1 MNFLKLYQKIDDA
14 LTYLFSSVCNEKKL
28 LKENIKKREIVLVDI
43 GTNVGNYVEFIN
55 KIFKIKTLYCFEP
68 QIDLIKNLEEISY
81 VKKKYIFPFALSN
94 TQKLKNFYQY
104 DIASQSSFH
113 KQVKNYNSLQKV
125 RKVHKMKTST
135 FDKVFNKN
143 LNIDFCKID
152 AQGEDFNILK
162 GMKKNLKKGN
172 IKILKVEVC
181 FSRMYEKT
189 GSSYL
194 DILNFLH
201 KLNYDLISI
210 SKIKYVKN
218 ELLFM
223 DAFFKKNYK

>member
-1 MNFLKLYQKIDDA
+1 MNFLRLYQKIDDA
-14 LTYLFSSVCNEKKL
+14 LSYLLSSVCDEKKL
-28 LKENIKKREIVLVDI
+28 LKENIKKKEIVFVDI
-43 GTNVGNYVEFIN
+43 GTNVGNYVEFVN

-113 KQVKNYNSLQKV
+113 KQVNNYNSLQKV

-162 GMKKNLKKGN
+162 GMEKNLKKGN

-194 DILNFLH
+194 DVLNFLH
-201 KLNYDLISI
+201 KLNYNLISI

-218 ELLFM
+218 ELLFI
-223 DAFFKKNYK
+223 DSFFKKNYK

>member
-1 MNFLKLYQKIDDA
+1 MNFLRLYQKIDDA
-14 LTYLFSSVCNEKKL
+14 LSYLLSSVCDEKKL
-28 LKENIKKREIVLVDI
+28 LKENIKKKEIVFVDI
-43 GTNVGNYVEFIN
+43 GTNVGNYVEFVN

-113 KQVKNYNSLQKV
+113 KQVNNYNSLQKV

-194 DILNFLH
+194 DVLNFLH
-201 KLNYDLISI
+201 KLNYNLISI

>member
-1 MNFLKLYQKIDDA
+1 MNFLRLYQKIDDA
-14 LTYLFSSVCNEKKL
+14 LSYLLSSVCDEKKL
-28 LKENIKKREIVLVDI
+28 LKENIKKKEIVFVDI
-43 GTNVGNYVEFIN
+43 GTNVGNYVEFVN

-113 KQVKNYNSLQKV
+113 KQVNNYNSLQKV

-162 GMKKNLKKGN
+162 GMEKNLKKGN

-181 FSRMYEKT
+181 FPRMYKKT

-194 DILNFLH
+194 DILNLLS
-201 KLNYDLISI
+201 KLNYNLISI
-210 SKIKYVKN
+210 SKIKYAKN

-223 DAFFKKNYK
+223 DAFFKKI

>member
-14 LTYLFSSVCNEKKL
+14 LSYLLSSVCNEKKL
-28 LKENIKKREIVLVDI
+28 LKENIKKKEIVFVDI
-43 GTNVGNYVEFIN
+43 GTNVGNYVEFVN

-68 QIDLIKNLEEISY
+68 QIELIKNLEEISY
-81 VKKKYIFPFALSN
+81 AKKKYIFPYALSN
-94 TQKLKNFYQY
+94 TQKMKNFYQY

-113 KQVKNYNSLQKV
+113 KQVNNYNSLQKV

-135 FDKVFNKN
+135 FDKVFSKN
-143 LNIDFCKID
+143 LKIDFCKID

-162 GMKKNLKKGN
+162 GMEKNLKKGN
-172 IKILKVEVC
+172 IKLLKVEVC
-181 FSRMYEKT
+181 FPRMYEKT

-194 DILNFLH
+194 DIFNFLH

-210 SKIKYVKN
+210 SKIKYIKN

-223 DAFFKKNYK
+223 DVFFKKNYK

>member
-1 MNFLKLYQKIDDA
+1 
-14 LTYLFSSVCNEKKL
+14 
-28 LKENIKKREIVLVDI
+28 
-43 GTNVGNYVEFIN
+43 VEFVN

-113 KQVKNYNSLQKV
+113 KQVNNYNSLQKV

-162 GMKKNLKKGN
+162 GMEKNLKKGN

-194 DILNFLH
+194 DVLNFLH
-201 KLNYDLISI
+201 KLNYNLISI

>member
-14 LTYLFSSVCNEKKL
+14 LSYLLSSVCDEKKL
-28 LKENIKKREIVLVDI
+28 LKENIKKKEIVFVDI
-43 GTNVGNYVEFIN
+43 GSNVGNYVEFVSKN
-55 KIFKIKTLYCFEP
+55 FTIKTLYCFEP
-68 QIDLIKNLEEISY
+68 QTDLIKDLEEISY

-94 TQKLKNFYQY
+94 TQKIKNFYQY

-113 KQVKNYNSLQKV
+113 KQVNNYNSLQKV

-143 LNIDFCKID
+143 LKIDFCKID

-162 GMKKNLKKGN
+162 GMEKNLKKGN

-181 FSRMYEKT
+181 FPRMYKKKDNT
-189 GSSYL
+189 YL

>member
-14 LTYLFSSVCNEKKL
+14 LSYLLSSVCNEKKL
-28 LKENIKKREIVLVDI
+28 LKENIKKKEIVFVDI
-43 GTNVGNYVEFIN
+43 GTNVGNYVEFVN

-113 KQVKNYNSLQKV
+113 KQVNNYNSLQKV

-162 GMKKNLKKGN
+162 GMEKNLKKGN

-201 KLNYDLISI
+201 KLNYNLISI

-223 DAFFKKNYK
+223 DVFFKKNYK

>member
-1 MNFLKLYQKIDDA
+1 MNLLKLYQKIDDA
-14 LTYLFSSVCNEKKL
+14 LSYLLSSACDEKKL
-28 LKENIKKREIVLVDI
+28 LKENIKKKEIVFVDI
-43 GTNVGNYVEFIN
+43 GTNVGNYVEFVN

-68 QIDLIKNLEEISY
+68 QIDLIKNLQEISY

-113 KQVKNYNSLQKV
+113 KQVNNYNSLQKV

-162 GMKKNLKKGN
+162 GMEKNLKKGN

-194 DILNFLH
+194 DVLNFLH
-201 KLNYDLISI
+201 KLNYNLISI

-223 DAFFKKNYK
+223 DAFFKKKL

>member
-1 MNFLKLYQKIDDA
+1 MNILKLYQKIDDA
-14 LTYLFSSVCNEKKL
+14 LAYLMSSVCNEKKL
-28 LKENIKKREIVLVDI
+28 LKENIKKREIVFVDI
-43 GTNVGNYVEFIN
+43 GTNVGNYVEFVN

-68 QIDLIKNLEEISY
+68 QIDLIKNLEEITY
-81 VKKKYIFPFALSN
+81 VKKKFIYPFALSN
-94 TQKLKNFYQY
+94 VEKIKNFYQY

-113 KQVKNYNSLQKV
+113 KQVNNYNSLQKV
-125 RKVHKMKTST
+125 RKIRKIKTST

-143 LNIDFCKID
+143 LKIDFCKID
-152 AQGEDFNILK
+152 AQGEDYNILK
-162 GMKKNLKKGN
+162 GMEKNLKKGN

-181 FSRMYEKT
+181 FTRMYEKT

-194 DILNFLH
+194 DILNFLS
-201 KLNYDLISI
+201 KFNYNLISI

-223 DAFFKKNYK
+223 DAFFKKI

>member
-14 LTYLFSSVCNEKKL
+14 LSYLLSSVCDEKKL
-28 LKENIKKREIVLVDI
+28 LKENIKKKEIVFVDI
-43 GTNVGNYVEFIN
+43 GTNVGNYVEFVN

-113 KQVKNYNSLQKV
+113 KQVNNYNSLQKV

-162 GMKKNLKKGN
+162 GMEKNLKKGN

-181 FSRMYEKT
+181 FPRMYEKT

-194 DILNFLH
+194 DVLNFLH
-201 KLNYDLISI
+201 KLNYNLISI
-210 SKIKYVKN
+210 SKIKYIKN

-223 DAFFKKNYK
+223 DAFFKKKL

>member
-14 LTYLFSSVCNEKKL
+14 LSYLLSSVCNEKKL
-28 LKENIKKREIVLVDI
+28 LKENIKKKEIVFVDI

-68 QIDLIKNLEEISY
+68 QIELIKNLEEISY
-81 VKKKYIFPFALSN
+81 AKKKYIFPFALSN
-94 TQKLKNFYQY
+94 TQKMKNFYQY

-113 KQVKNYNSLQKV
+113 KQVNNYNSLQKV

-135 FDKVFNKN
+135 FDKVFSKN
-143 LNIDFCKID
+143 LKIDFCKID

-162 GMKKNLKKGN
+162 GMEKNLKKGN
-172 IKILKVEVC
+172 IKLLKVEVC
-181 FSRMYEKT
+181 FPRMYEKT

-194 DILNFLH
+194 DILNFLR

-210 SKIKYVKN
+210 SKIKYIKN

-223 DAFFKKNYK
+223 DVFFKKNYK

>member
-1 MNFLKLYQKIDDA
+1 M
-14 LTYLFSSVCNEKKL
+14 
-28 LKENIKKREIVLVDI
+28 
-43 GTNVGNYVEFIN
+43 EFVN

-113 KQVKNYNSLQKV
+113 KQVNNYNSLQKV

-162 GMKKNLKKGN
+162 GMEKNLKKGN

-194 DILNFLH
+194 DVLNFLH
-201 KLNYDLISI
+201 KLNYNLISI
-210 SKIKYVKN
+210 SKIKYIKN

-223 DAFFKKNYK
+223 DAFFKKKL

>member
-1 MNFLKLYQKIDDA
+1 MNFLRLYQKIDDA
-14 LTYLFSSVCNEKKL
+14 LSYLLSSVCDEKKL
-28 LKENIKKREIVLVDI
+28 LKENIKKKEIVFVDI
-43 GTNVGNYVEFIN
+43 GTNVGNYVEFVN

-94 TQKLKNFYQY
+94 INKIKKFYHY
-104 DIASQSSFH
+104 NVSSQSSFH
-113 KQVKNYNSLQKV
+113 KQVNNYNSLQKV

-162 GMKKNLKKGN
+162 GMEKNLKKGN

-194 DILNFLH
+194 DVLNFLH
-201 KLNYDLISI
+201 KLNYNLISI

>member
-14 LTYLFSSVCNEKKL
+14 LSYLLSSVCNEKKL
-28 LKENIKKREIVLVDI
+28 LKENIKKKEIVFVDI
-43 GTNVGNYVEFIN
+43 GTNVGNYVEFVN

-94 TQKLKNFYQY
+94 TQKSKNFYQY

-113 KQVKNYNSLQKV
+113 KQVNNYKSLQKV

-162 GMKKNLKKGN
+162 GMEKNLKKGN

-189 GSSYL
+189 GGSYL
-194 DILNFLH
+194 DVLNFLH
-201 KLNYDLISI
+201 KLNYNLISI

>member
-14 LTYLFSSVCNEKKL
+14 LSYLLSSVCDEKKL
-28 LKENIKKREIVLVDI
+28 LKENIKKKEIVFVDI
-43 GTNVGNYVEFIN
+43 GTNVGNYVEFVN

-113 KQVKNYNSLQKV
+113 KQVNNYNSLQKV

-152 AQGEDFNILK
+152 AQGEDYNILK
-162 GMKKNLKKGN
+162 GMEKNLKKGN
-172 IKILKVEVC
+172 IKLLKVEVC
-181 FSRMYEKT
+181 FPRMYEKT

-194 DILNFLH
+194 DILNFLQ
-201 KLNYDLISI
+201 N
-210 SKIKYVKN
+210 
-218 ELLFM
+218 
-223 DAFFKKNYK
+223 

>member
-1 MNFLKLYQKIDDA
+1 MNFLKLYQKVDDA
-14 LTYLFSSVCNEKKL
+14 ISYLFSSVCDEKKL
-28 LKENIKKREIVLVDI
+28 LKENIKKKEIAFVDI
-43 GTNVGNYVEFIN
+43 GTNVGNYVEFVN

-113 KQVKNYNSLQKV
+113 KQVNNYNSLQKV

-162 GMKKNLKKGN
+162 GMEKNLKKGN

-194 DILNFLH
+194 DVLNFLH
-201 KLNYDLISI
+201 KLNYNLISI

>member
-1 MNFLKLYQKIDDA
+1 MNFLRLYQKIDDA
-14 LTYLFSSVCNEKKL
+14 LSYLLSSVCDEKKL
-28 LKENIKKREIVLVDI
+28 LKENIKKKEIVFVDI
-43 GTNVGNYVEFIN
+43 GTNVGNYVEFVN

-113 KQVKNYNSLQKV
+113 KQVNNYNSLQKV
-125 RKVHKMKTST
+125 SKVHKMKTST

-162 GMKKNLKKGN
+162 GMEKNLKKGN

-194 DILNFLH
+194 DVLNFLH
-201 KLNYDLISI
+201 KLNYNLISI

>member
-14 LTYLFSSVCNEKKL
+14 LSYLLSSVCNEKKL
-28 LKENIKKREIVLVDI
+28 LKENIKKKEIVFVDI
-43 GTNVGNYVEFIN
+43 GTNVGNYVEFVN

-68 QIDLIKNLEEISY
+68 QIELIKNLEEISY
-81 VKKKYIFPFALSN
+81 AKKKYIFPYALSN
-94 TQKLKNFYQY
+94 TQKMKNFYQY

-113 KQVKNYNSLQKV
+113 KQVNNYNSLQKV

-135 FDKVFNKN
+135 FDKVFSKN
-143 LNIDFCKID
+143 LKIDFCKID

-162 GMKKNLKKGN
+162 GMEKNLKKGN
-172 IKILKVEVC
+172 IKLLKVEVC
-181 FSRMYEKT
+181 FPRMYEKT

-210 SKIKYVKN
+210 SKIKYIKN

-223 DAFFKKNYK
+223 DVFFKKNYK

>member
-14 LTYLFSSVCNEKKL
+14 ISYLLSSVCNEKKL
-28 LKENIKKREIVLVDI
+28 LKENIKKKEIVFVDV
-43 GTNVGNYVEFIN
+43 GTNVGNYVDFVN

-68 QIDLIKNLEEISY
+68 QKELIQNLEKISFA
-81 VKKKYIFPFALSN
+81 KKKYIFPFALSN
-94 TQKLKNFYQY
+94 TKKIKNFYQY

-113 KQVKNYNSLQKV
+113 KQVNNYNSLQKV
-125 RKVHKMKTST
+125 RKVNKIKTST
-135 FDKVFNKN
+135 FDEIFSKN
-143 LNIDFCKID
+143 LKIDFCKID
-152 AQGEDFNILK
+152 AQGEDFNILQ

-172 IKILKVEVC
+172 IKLLKVEVC
-181 FSRMYEKT
+181 FPRMYQKT

-194 DILNFLH
+194 EILNFLRE
-201 KLNYDLISI
+201 LNYNLISI